1 MRQKAA
7 YASSREEGYL
17 FLETPRE
24 KECLVSGARSRN
36 QKPAGLSLGLSL
48 PVLYSPLPQSTQQAD
63 GPPLA
68 QRPLI
73 AFGATC
79 KDRFDPLHPGC
90 KQAGEYLVGPAWV
103 RRSLSDP
110 VISEPGR
117 EKGRGWGS
125 VSQKRDCFQ
134 ERRILV
140 ASQWG
145 QTPQLSVQRNP
156 EPGWGFL
163 EDTERAQ
170 QLKGLRHLRP
180 VPDHKT

>member
-1 MRQKAA
+1 MPAQGKKGIYFLRPHGRKNVWCQGPGLGTR
-7 YASSREEGYL
+7 SQQDCLSVSLYL
-17 FLETPRE
+17 SFILL
-24 KECLVSGARSRN
+24 C
-36 QKPAGLSLGLSL
+36 LSLHSRQMDHHW
-48 PVLYSPLPQSTQQAD
+48 P
-63 GPPLA
+63 

-117 EKGRGWGS
+117 EKGRGWGW